1 MKNITTLLVLSLSL
15 LSLSC
20 NKENKRDA
28 PSRASEHEPTRN
40 NGSEQNLDLS
50 DTRSA
55 RVAADRARPIDID
68 IDTDIDTDIEKR
80 KAEHQ
85 AAIKKAVFDNLGKD
99 EKVGK
104 EAMDKAMQQW
114 INDPI
119 LYGERR
125 YASAEHIKDKQIT
138 YHLPAKA
145 TKIQLLK
152 EAAGHYAL
160 YKISKQDFIDH
171 MVMVWERYREE
182 YVKGGGKRWIKH
194 SDKDVE
200 KSLMGRNIG
209 SVRYITYGQKQDK
222 KTADKN
228 IKITSIRVPQAIIDS
243 GWRTLENTT
252 RYQGPIRT
260 NGGISTYYYDR
271 DSGYAFHDVGY
282 W

>member
-1 MKNITTLLVLSLSL
+1 MKSNTLLLALTLSL
-15 LSLSC
+15 LTLSC
-20 NKENKRDA
+20 NKRNDSEQ
-28 PSRASEHEPTRN
+28 ASSQDPTTAES
-40 NGSEQNLDLS
+40 SEQNLDLS

-55 RVAADRARPIDID
+55 RVAADRARPIDTNID
-68 IDTDIDTDIEKR
+68 IDKR

-99 EKVGK
+99 EKAGK

-114 INDPI
+114 INDPV

-125 YASAEHIKDKQIT
+125 YASAEQIKDKQIT

-160 YKISKQDFIDH
+160 YKISEQDFIDH

-182 YVKGGGKRWIKH
+182 YVKGGGKRWVKH

-200 KSLMGRNIG
+200 SSLMGRNIG
-209 SVRYITYGQKQDK
+209 SISYITHGQKQDK
-222 KTADKN
+222 KPADKN
-228 IKITSIRVPQAIIDS
+228 IKITPIIVPQAIIDS
-243 GWRTLENTT
+243 GWDTLQNAVQ
-252 RYQGPIRT
+252 YQGPIRT

-271 DSGYAFHDVGY
+271 DIGYAFHKVGY